1 MSALLTIAEASA
13 LIAARKLSPVELTE
27 ACLARIGSLDGQLS
41 SFVTVT
47 PERALEDARRAEA
60 AVMGGGPG
68 GPLHG
73 IPYSLKDVFDTK
85 GIRTTGQ
92 SKLLADNVP
101 DADSACNAL
110 LAAAGGVLLG
120 KNTTWEFAHGG
131 PSWDIVAPPARN
143 PWDTDYSPAGSSS
156 GSAVAIAAGLTL
168 GSMGT
173 DTGGSIRGPAAVC
186 GVAGLKP
193 TYGLVSRMGVIP
205 NCFSHDHA
213 GPMAWT
219 VEDVAIL
226 LQAVAGYDSED
237 VGSALVEV
245 PDYRAALTGDVK
257 GLVIGV
263 PWRWFEED
271 SPLSGPTR
279 AAFDAALAVFKGM
292 GAEIREVVLPP
303 IPAFDDAKRVI
314 AMVDLFTIHSEDM
327 RTRPELFGA
336 ALRYRIMGGAL
347 IRGEEYLQAMRART
361 DLARAMQAVMSTV
374 DVVMLPTNEPAGK
387 LAPGPQAAFF
397 QRPSFTTAFNVGGN
411 PALSVCS
418 GFNDAGLPFSLQIV
432 GRLFDE
438 ATVLRAGDAYERATP
453 WRGRR
458 PGIVTSV

>member
-1 MSALLTIAEASA
+1 
-13 LIAARKLSPVELTE
+13 
-27 ACLARIGSLDGQLS
+27 
-41 SFVTVT
+41 
-47 PERALEDARRAEA
+47 
-60 AVMGGGPG
+60 
-68 GPLHG
+68 
-73 IPYSLKDVFDTK
+73 
-85 GIRTTGQ
+85 
-92 SKLLADNVP
+92 
-101 DADSACNAL
+101 
-110 LAAAGGVLLG
+110 
-120 KNTTWEFAHGG
+120 
-131 PSWDIVAPPARN
+131 
-143 PWDTDYSPAGSSS
+143 
-156 GSAVAIAAGLTL
+156 
-168 GSMGT
+168 MGT

-186 GVAGLKP
+186 GIAGLKP
-193 TYGLVSRMGVIP
+193 TYGLVSRVGVIP

-219 VEDVAIL
+219 TEDVAIL
-226 LQAVAGYDSED
+226 LQTVAGYDADD
-237 VGSALVEV
+237 VGSAQTEI
-245 PDYRAALTGDVK
+245 PDYRAALTGEVK

-279 AAFDAALAVFKGM
+279 AAFEAALDVFKGM
-292 GAEIREVVLPP
+292 GAEVREVVLPP

-314 AMVDLFTIHSEDM
+314 AMVDLFTIHSQDM

-361 DLARAMQAVMSTV
+361 DLARAMQAVMATV
-374 DVVMLPTNEPAGK
+374 DLVMLPTNEPAGK

-418 GFNDAGLPFSLQIV
+418 GFNEAGLPFSLQVV

-458 PGIVTSV
+458 PAIVTSV